1 MTHEEKNIGGGA
13 EYPGSDEQ
21 KISQLLSG
29 LKRVEAPKDFDF
41 HLKAR
46 IANGRPE
53 EVRPASLFPILKYA
67 LPLALFLFVGAGLIL
82 NSSYDD
88 WQSGP
93 AVVENPQASEPA
105 VVPQPANSVQPVRG
119 EEVASAGTESV
130 PEVGSTNQRGTS
142 RGPAVAGV
150 AKNTSRGGWVDF
162 TPTSRAPLQPGGS
175 VDRTIREIPTPL
187 TPVGTQQKKLSAA
200 EALQLLGI
208 DARFENGRWN
218 VRSVK
223 SNEVADQIGV
233 RPGDKVIAIDG
244 RFIDDKTEFDGK
256 AAASMIRVERGSETM
271 DLTAKNKQ
279 Q

>member
-41 HLKAR
+41 YLKAR

-82 NSSYDD
+82 NSSYDA
-88 WQSGP
+88 WRSGP

-105 VVPQPANSVQPVRG
+105 VVPQPANSVQSVRG
-119 EEVASAGTESV
+119 DEVASTGTEAG
-130 PEVGSTNQRGTS
+130 PAVGSTSQGTS
-142 RGPAVAGV
+142 REPAVAGV
-150 AKNTSRGGWVDF
+150 PKNTSRGGSVDF
-162 TPTSRAPLQPGGS
+162 TSTSRTPLQPGGS
-175 VDRTIREIPTPL
+175 VDRTIRVIPTPRMP
-187 TPVGTQQKKLSAA
+187 TGTQQKTYTAV

-208 DARFENGRWN
+208 DANFENGRWN

-244 RFIDDKTEFDGK
+244 KFIDDKTEFDGK
-256 AAASMIRVERGSETM
+256 AEASTIRVVRSGETM
-271 DLTAKNKQ
+271 DLNAKNKQ

>member
-41 HLKAR
+41 YLKAR

-82 NSSYDD
+82 NSSYND

-105 VVPQPANSVQPVRG
+105 VVPQPANSLKPVRG
-119 EEVASAGTESV
+119 EEVASAGTEAV

-142 RGPAVAGV
+142 RGPEVASV
-150 AKNTSRGGWVDF
+150 PKNTGGGSVDF
-162 TPTSRAPLQPGGS
+162 PSTSRTPLQPGGS
-175 VDRTIREIPTPL
+175 VDRTIRVIPTPRMP
-187 TPVGTQQKKLSAA
+187 TGTQQKTYTAV
-200 EALQLLGI
+200 EALRLLGI
-208 DARFENGRWN
+208 DAKFENGLWN

-244 RFIDDKTEFDGK
+244 KFIDDKTEFDGK
-256 AAASMIRVERGSETM
+256 AEASTIRVLRGGDTL
-271 DLTAKNKQ
+271 DLNPKNKLQ
-279 Q
+279 

>member
-1 MTHEEKNIGGGA
+1 MTHEEKNIGDGA

-67 LPLALFLFVGAGLIL
+67 LPLAVFLFVGAGLIL

-88 WQSGP
+88 WRSGP
-93 AVVENPQASEPA
+93 TVVDNGSAADTP
-105 VVPQPANSVQPVRG
+105 VPPVANSVLPVQTP
-119 EEVASAGTESV
+119 EAVDSPSASAFAADKAVTGEDPQMASQKKPKRPVT
-130 PEVGSTNQRGTS
+130 VGRSSDLINVEPKT
-142 RGPAVAGV
+142 
-150 AKNTSRGGWVDF
+150 
-162 TPTSRAPLQPGGS
+162 LQPGS
-175 VDRTIREIPTPL
+175 TDRTGGTATPPL
-187 TPVGTQQKKLSAA
+187 LLPKGSQKDKYTAA
-200 EALQLLGI
+200 EGLVLLGI
-208 DARFENGRWN
+208 DANFENRRWN

-223 SNEVADQIGV
+223 ANEIADFIGV
-233 RPGDKVIAIDG
+233 RPGDKLIAIDG
-244 RFIDDKTEFDGK
+244 KPIDDKTEFVGRVE
-256 AAASMIRVERGSETM
+256 ASTIRVLRGGETM
-271 DLTAKNKQ
+271 DLNAKNKQ